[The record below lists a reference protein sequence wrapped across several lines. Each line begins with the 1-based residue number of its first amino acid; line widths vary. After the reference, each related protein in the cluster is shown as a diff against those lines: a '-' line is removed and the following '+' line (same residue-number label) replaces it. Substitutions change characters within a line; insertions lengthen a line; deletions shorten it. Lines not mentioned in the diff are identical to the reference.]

1 MTDRLDRVNEVVREE
16 VSQALLHELE
26 LEEGVLVTVTQV
38 DTSRTLEHTRVWVS
52 VYPDSKAEEILE
64 QMNRQIYGIQQII
77 NKRLHMKS
85 VPKIIFKLDR
95 GGQAVG
101 EVEEIAK
108 KLYNK

>member
-1 MTDRLDRVNEVVREE
+1 MTDRLDRVNEVVKEE
-16 VSQALLHELE
+16 ISQALLQELE
-26 LEEGVLVTVTQV
+26 LEEGVLVTVTKV
-38 DTSRTLEHTRVWVS
+38 DTSRTLEHTKVWIS
-52 VYPDSKAEEILE
+52 IYPDGKADEMFE
-64 QMNRQIYGIQQII
+64 QINKQIYDVQQII

-95 GGQAVG
+95 GGQALG